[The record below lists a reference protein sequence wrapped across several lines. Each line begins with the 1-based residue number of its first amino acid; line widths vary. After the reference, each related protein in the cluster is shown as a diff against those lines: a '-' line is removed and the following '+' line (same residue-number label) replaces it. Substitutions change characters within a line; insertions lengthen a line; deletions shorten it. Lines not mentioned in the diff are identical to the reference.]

1 MRLDGNAI
9 ECFDK
14 YEKEKIT
21 QLQNEEKSTSF
32 KRLSTCEMLG
42 SPFGSP
48 FTLENSKNKEAFETI
63 LQRISYD
70 RNKLNDKIF
79 IMSAAYD
86 DIYRKYNVISL
97 LVLILSSVAT
107 LFEAFRLSISD
118 VLKNTEYESSIQI
131 ISFTINVTTLTIGTI
146 ITVLSSI
153 VRFRNYRETLE
164 QLKDNLTIFIGY
176 RDKYNKKY
184 YQILQLTATDHL
196 TESELKIIDEKI
208 QQYDD
213 CIKSINVIQ
222 YMRIKDIIRFN
233 KYKAYFDIELQKI
246 NVEKNLQIQNIIS
259 KSRTQR
265 QTRQTRPTRQIK
277 SKASDFTIPDNSIEN

>member
-9 ECFDK
+9 ENFDK
-14 YEKEKIT
+14 SENEKIT
-21 QLQNEEKSTSF
+21 QLQNDQENSTSF
-32 KRLSTCEMLG
+32 RRLSTCEMIG
-42 SPFGSP
+42 SPLNMISS
-48 FTLENSKNKEAFETI
+48 LENIENSKNKEAFEAI
-63 LQRISYD
+63 LQRISFD

-97 LVLILSSVAT
+97 LVLILSSIAT

-118 VLKNTEYESSIQI
+118 VLTNTEYEPSIQI
-131 ISFTINVTTLTIGTI
+131 ISFSINITTLTIGTI

-184 YQILQLTATDHL
+184 
-196 TESELKIIDEKI
+196 
-208 QQYDD
+208 
-213 CIKSINVIQ
+213 
-222 YMRIKDIIRFN
+222 
-233 KYKAYFDIELQKI
+233 
-246 NVEKNLQIQNIIS
+246 
-259 KSRTQR
+259 
-265 QTRQTRPTRQIK
+265 
-277 SKASDFTIPDNSIEN
+277 